1 MVHAGSMTALMVVLV
16 AGIFMIPVI
25 APSGDVGRAV
35 NDIALT
41 LILLSGAAAIFDRH
55 PLALAAAVLCGVAIA
70 VRWSEWMVPAVMWP
84 FVHSGS
90 ALLALFLVTVIVA
103 VRVFSADMTTVTAD
117 RVVGAIVLYLLL
129 GIIWAAAYDLV
140 ALHVADAFSGVAPT
154 GSGPQRW
161 LYFSFV
167 TLTTVGYGD
176 IVPVAPAA
184 RSLAA
189 LEALVG
195 QLYPAIILARLVS
208 LQIK

>member
-1 MVHAGSMTALMVVLV
+1 M
-16 AGIFMIPVI
+16 
-25 APSGDVGRAV
+25 D
-35 NDIALT
+35 
-41 LILLSGAAAIFDRH
+41 GARGH
-55 PLALAAAVLCGVAIA
+55 VAIRA
-70 VRWSEWMVPAVMWP
+70 QRL
-84 FVHSGS
+84 S

-103 VRVFSADMTTVTAD
+103 VRVFSADVTTVTTD

-129 GIIWAAAYDLV
+129 GIIWSAAYDLV
-140 ALHVADAFSGVAPT
+140 AIHVADACAGVRPS

-189 LEALVG
+189 LKALVG

-208 LQIK
+208 L

>member
-1 MVHAGSMTALMVVLV
+1 MTALMVILV
-16 AGIFMIPVI
+16 AGIFVIPVI
-25 APSGDVGRAV
+25 TQGDDVGRAV

-41 LILLSGAAAIFDRH
+41 LILLSGAAAVFAPR
-55 PLALAAAVLCGVAIA
+55 PFPMAAAILCGVAIVLRWAEWA
-70 VRWSEWMVPAVMWP
+70 VPPGWWSFA
-84 FVHSGS
+84 HTGS
-90 ALLALFLVTVIVA
+90 ALLALFLVTAIVA
-103 VRVFSADMTTVTAD
+103 FRVFGADLTTVTAD

-129 GIIWAAAYDLV
+129 GIVWAAAYELV
-140 ALHVADAFSGVAPT
+140 ATHVADAFSGVRPT

-176 IVPVAPAA
+176 LVPVAPAA
-184 RSLAA
+184 RSLAT
-189 LEALVG
+189 LEALLG